1 MQAEVRQKNYIIAQP
16 VASSMIESLRAFGY
30 NPQTAIADIIDN
42 SISAGAKNVWIKFF
56 WNGENSYIS
65 ILDDGIG
72 MSEEDLNNAM
82 RPGSRSPLED
92 RNLDDLGRFGLGLKT
107 ASFSQCRRLTV
118 SSRKEPHEIVTRC
131 WDLDYV
137 IETGEWRL
145 LTSPSSESITKLM
158 DLNNVNTGALVLW
171 EHLDRIVDK
180 AKVTDNTAQARFVE
194 LSEEVKAH
202 LSMVFH
208 RFLSKKDRLQIW
220 LGTEQIEP
228 WDPYLIRQTATQQLN
243 KETLPLYDKKV
254 IVQPYILPHHS
265 KIDANTHK
273 KAAGPNGWNAQQGF
287 YIYRNERLLV
297 AGNWLGLGYRKEEH
311 CKLARIQVD
320 ISNEMD
326 EDWCIDVK
334 KSTARPPS
342 ALKTDLKRIAKVTRE
357 QAVSVYR
364 HRGKII
370 SREVSDKTI
379 YPWIKKVKHGTIF
392 YSVNR
397 DHPLVKELECLPDE
411 NKKIILSLIRLLE
424 ETVPIPMIAFN
435 NAESPDKYSQYF
447 EDASEN
453 EIKDTIIQTFKALI
467 NQGYTSEEALNRL
480 LIMEPF
486 NYFEDLVKNT
496 INEINSREIK

>member
-1 MQAEVRQKNYIIAQP
+1 MQIDVEQKNYIIAQP
-16 VASSMIESLRAFGY
+16 IASSMIESLRAFGY

-56 WNGENSYIS
+56 WDGESSYIS
-65 ILDDGIG
+65 VLDDGRG

-82 RPGSRSPLED
+82 RPGSKSPLED
-92 RNLDDLGRFGLGLKT
+92 RHPEDLGRFGLGLKT

-118 SSRKEPHEIVTRC
+118 SSRKEHHRKVTRC

-137 IETGEWRL
+137 IQTGEWRL
-145 LTSPSSESITKLM
+145 LTEPYPESNAKIM
-158 DLNNVNTGALVLW
+158 DLNNVTTGTLILW
-171 EHLDRIVDK
+171 EHLDRLVDN
-180 AKVTDNTAQARFVE
+180 AKVTDDFAHARFLE
-194 LSEEVKAH
+194 LAEEVKSH

-208 RFLSKKDRLQIW
+208 RFLARKDRLQIW
-220 LGTEQIEP
+220 LGQEQIEP
-228 WDPYLIRQTATQQLN
+228 WDPYLNKQSATQQLN
-243 KETLPLYDKKV
+243 KEILPLYEKKV

-265 KIDANTHK
+265 KIDSSTHK
-273 KAAGPNGWNAQQGF
+273 KAAGPKGWNAQQGF

-297 AGNWLGLGYRKEEH
+297 AGDWLGLGCRKEEH

-342 ALKTDLKRIAKVTRE
+342 ALKVDLKRIAKVTRE
-357 QAVSVYR
+357 QAISVYR
-364 HRGKII
+364 HRGKIL

-397 DHPLVKELECLPDE
+397 DHPLVMELERLPEE
-411 NKKIILSLIRLLE
+411 NKKIVLSLIRLIE

-435 NAESPDKYSQYF
+435 NAETPDKYSHYF
-447 EDASEN
+447 EEATESEV
-453 EIKDTIIQTFKALI
+453 KDTIIQTYKAMI

-486 NYFEDLVKNT
+486 NHFENLVNNT
-496 INEINSREIK
+496 VNEINSGEI